1 MEITAVQVGLAGGII
16 TIAGALFRVSR
27 NVVTRDDLDVVNRR
41 IDQHMADSEKDD
53 DRMIDEMNRRFDEVN
68 DQLREFRAVL
78 MRAPD

>member
-1 MEITAVQVGLAGGII
+1 MGLAGGII
-16 TIAGALFRVSR
+16 TIAGALFRVLR
-27 NVVTRDDLDVVNRR
+27 NVVTRDDLDAVNRR

-53 DRMIDEMNRRFDEVN
+53 DRVIDEMNRRFDEVN

>member
-27 NVVTRDDLDVVNRR
+27 NVVTRDDLDAVNRR